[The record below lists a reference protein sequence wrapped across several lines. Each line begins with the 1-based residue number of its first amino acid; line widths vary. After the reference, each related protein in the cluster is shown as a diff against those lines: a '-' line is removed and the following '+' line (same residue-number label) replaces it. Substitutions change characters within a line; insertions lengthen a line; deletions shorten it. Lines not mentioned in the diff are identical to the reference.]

1 MKFTLVALVS
11 IIGLVAATP
20 VANPNPLPF
29 YESEP
34 TEYQA
39 LAKRDCSL
47 CVNKI
52 RCCAFPPNVNYCHK
66 C

>member
-1 MKFTLVALVS
+1 MKFTLVAFVS
-11 IIGLVAATP
+11 VIGLVAASP
-20 VANPNPLPF
+20 AAFPNPMPF

-34 TEYQA
+34 EA
-39 LAKRDCSL
+39 FSKLAKRDCTS
-47 CVNKI
+47 CINKI